1 MCSSFSALPV
11 SSQRKVVVPYS
22 LVSHPHC
29 PLLDSPSTSHTCP
42 LCYPLPHSLICV
54 VPSGSTC
61 QGTIQHSLPN
71 KVCVKYYLLLQQF
84 LLFVFPPTPS
94 HSFPLLLSPPH
105 SLSLPLAPSHSLSLW
120 SLISVMSLAHSH
132 FSSPAQFSCFFFLII
147 KVISLL
153 SRYSIWSL
161 NPEKSLVTFPAH
173 TKGRRR
179 LRLSTPSSGMSPT
192 HGWVMRE
199 ATGSRPTSQSSGP
212 DAGHCWTSQ
221 SRQPRAATRHTTS
234 TSACE

>member
-1 MCSSFSALPV
+1 MRHLTATSEEQFSLHINLTLNKSCLYLSPHPKHALPLLGSFIVFTHICSTVSSHFPHLPTQSVVLTQYQKRSRIREQVCSSFSALPV

-105 SLSLPLAPSHSLSLW
+105 SLSLPLAPSHSLSL
-120 SLISVMSLAHSH
+120 
-132 FSSPAQFSCFFFLII
+132 
-147 KVISLL
+147 
-153 SRYSIWSL
+153 
-161 NPEKSLVTFPAH
+161 
-173 TKGRRR
+173 
-179 LRLSTPSSGMSPT
+179 
-192 HGWVMRE
+192 
-199 ATGSRPTSQSSGP
+199 
-212 DAGHCWTSQ
+212 
-221 SRQPRAATRHTTS
+221 
-234 TSACE
+234 